1 MCKSEGGYVYG
12 LDELFQISTLPSVLA
27 GFVTIFVIILQS
39 LFLIIGWDHQV
50 GIKILELC

>member
-1 MCKSEGGYVYG
+1 MYG
-12 LDELFQISTLPSVLA
+12 LDELFQISTLLSVLA